1 MPSSV
6 SGCESGGI
14 GPGGHARAHQA
25 REAIRVRT
33 QREVSAMVNVEN
45 RVILAARDAGVI
57 ELVSQAA
64 AAEQIALQHF
74 DSASAWL
81 ASIANDPHQ
90 PPDERAP
97 RWVDCLVC
105 QAETGADDLDANV
118 ERALELRRG
127 LATVLIA
134 QHATIDGAV
143 RAMRSGASSVLMMPA
158 PVDMVRQLLRE
169 AHRLAAKRRPA
180 LVEQFTAQKRLATL
194 TDEELAVL
202 EHLLVGMVNKE
213 IARRESIGL
222 RTAELRRA
230 RILKK
235 MGAGSLAELVRMVC
249 AARGVVL
256 PWHE

>member
-1 MPSSV
+1 MRLLVVEDEPDLAEALAR
-6 SGCESGGI
+6 GLRRD
-14 GPGGHARAHQA
+14 GHAVDVALNA
-25 REAIRVRT
+25 YDADMKLRT
-33 QREVSAMVNVEN
+33 
-45 RVILAARDAGVI
+45 AGY
-57 ELVSQAA
+57 
-64 AAEQIALQHF
+64 
-74 DSASAWL
+74 D
-81 ASIANDPHQ
+81 
-90 PPDERAP
+90 
-97 RWVDCLVC
+97 LVC
-105 QAETGADDLDANV
+105 LDWNPP
-118 ERALELRRG
+118 EGSGLELRRG